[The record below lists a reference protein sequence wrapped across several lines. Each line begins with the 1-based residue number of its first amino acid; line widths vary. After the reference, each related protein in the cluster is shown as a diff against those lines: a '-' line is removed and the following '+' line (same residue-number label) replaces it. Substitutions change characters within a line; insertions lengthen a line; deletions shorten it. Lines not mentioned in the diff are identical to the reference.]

1 MIIDRYDSRTFA
13 NMEVAL
19 EEGCKMLSDG
29 ETHEARR
36 HIAKRILRCARKG
49 EVSLG
54 RLTEEAQI
62 AASELCLSHG
72 G

>member
-1 MIIDRYDSRTFA
+1 MIIDRYDARTFA

-19 EEGCKMLSDG
+19 ERACRMLTDG
-29 ETHEARR
+29 ERHSARR

-49 EVSLG
+49 EVTLG